1 MPKLKEVIISITSRC
16 NFKCRMCDIPN
27 NKIGELSTS
36 SWKQV
41 IKDAV
46 SYGAGSII
54 FSGGEPL
61 LREDIYELISFTKNN
76 SLGACLT
83 SNGYLIN
90 QEVAYKLHQAGVDVV
105 NISVEGPKHIHEY
118 LRGKGMYEK
127 ALLALENLR
136 SEKIEATIATM
147 VSRYNYEYLPD
158 IVELARQYGV
168 TTIKF
173 QPFSKIFL
181 NNQRGENGFLISE
194 GEIKKLTLIIKDVIR
209 ISNEYAI
216 ATNPAGY
223 LEMIPLYLGRQSSG
237 PNNGCAALES
247 SCPINCNGDI
257 YPCWVL
263 AGQNALI
270 GNVKENSFLDIWDS
284 QRHRIMIEKIK
295 KGGCPGCMMSC
306 YDENFG
312 KESIERR
319 IVMQARQLQKNG
331 IGAFTQSFLKR
342 WIKRFKFYGSYRGS
356 LKGTLRRLKGLF
368 RKEKLLKVG
377 ISTEEIDQVL
387 REIDTVREMFEE
399 EMKCPIK
406 R

>member
-1 MPKLKEVIISITSRC
+1 MPKLKEVIISITNRC

-27 NKIGELSTS
+27 NKIGELSTA

-46 SYGAGSII
+46 LYGARSII

-61 LREDIYELISFTKNN
+61 LREDICELISFTKNN

-90 QEVAYKLHQAGVDVV
+90 QEAAYKLYQSGIDVV
-105 NISVEGPKHIHEY
+105 NISIEGPKHIHDY
-118 LRGKGMYEK
+118 LRGKGMYER

-136 SEKIEATIATM
+136 KEKIESTIATM
-147 VSRYNYEYLPD
+147 VSRYNYKYLPD

-181 NNQRGENGFLISE
+181 NNQRDENGFLISE
-194 GEIKKLTLIIKDVIR
+194 KEIKKLTLIIKEVMR

-216 ATNPAGY
+216 AVNPAGY
-223 LEMIPLYLGRQSSG
+223 LEMIPFYLGRQYTG

-257 YPCWVL
+257 YPCWVI
-263 AGQNALI
+263 AGQDALI
-270 GNVKENSFLDIWDS
+270 GNIKENSFLDIWDS
-284 QRHRIMIEKIK
+284 KRHRRVIEKIK
-295 KGGCPGCMMSC
+295 KEGCPGCMMSC

-319 IVMQARQLQKNG
+319 IVMRARQLQKNG
-331 IGAFTQSFLKR
+331 IGAVTRSFLKR
-342 WIKRFKFYGSYRGS
+342 WIKRLKFYGSYRGS
-356 LKGTLRRLKGLF
+356 FKETIRRVRGLF
-368 RKEKLLKVG
+368 RKEKLSQAG
-377 ISTEEIDQVL
+377 ISTEEIDKVS
-387 REIDTVREMFEE
+387 REIDAVRGMFEK
-399 EMKCPIK
+399 EMKCAIK